1 MDRVKDLQTWYLSQ
15 CDGDWEHQSGVRIET
30 LDNPGWS
37 VNISLV
43 DTDLHGADFKEIS
56 DLNSDDTWIRC
67 WVENNEWRGFGG
79 PEMLDAILDNFLTWA
94 QQVSRPSA

>member
-15 CDGDWEHQSGVRIET
+15 CDGDWEHQSGVHIET

-43 DTDLHGADFKEIS
+43 GTDLHGTDFKEVS
-56 DLNSDDTWIRC
+56 DLNSEDTWIRC
-67 WVENNEWRGFGG
+67 WIENNEWHGVGG
-79 PEMLDAILDNFLTWA
+79 PEMLNAILDNFLTWA
-94 QQVSRPSA
+94 QQVSPPSA